1 MLRELNGMAEQP
13 KTTNLTIKDVA
24 RALNVSTTTVSRAIS
39 GKGRIGED
47 TARRVREYIQEHNYV
62 PNAIAQSLADQK
74 TYNIG
79 VIVPE
84 LDAMDSHAFFRSC
97 VTGVCRELSDTLY
110 DVLMIIDEDGDGGKL
125 ARALER
131 GKLDG
136 AIVSRAHVR
145 GKSTT
150 RLRQAGVPFVLVGFS
165 PDTTICRVDHDH
177 RAACAGLTRQLLAG
191 GRELAL
197 LGGDRQLYVTQDRL
211 QGFLDAHRA
220 TGVSVRENRLY
231 FELNNPERMETAL
244 DSVLSSGARCLVCMD
259 DRICAMA
266 LSLLHHRGLHIPRD
280 VQVASFY
287 DSFTLETYTPA
298 ITSLHFD
305 AQKLGAAACR
315 MLLDQLE
322 GRRASSQET
331 VGYEIALRA
340 STEQA
345 E

>member
-1 MLRELNGMAEQP
+1 MDDQLDKGRTGNM
-13 KTTNLTIKDVA
+13 TIKDVA

-136 AIVSRAHVR
+136 AIVSRAHMG
-145 GKSTT
+145 GKATA
-150 RLRQAGVPFVLVGFS
+150 RLSQAGVPFVLVGSS
-165 PDTTICRVDHDH
+165 PNTAICQVDHDH
-177 RAACAGLTRQLLAG
+177 RAACAELTRRLLTG
-191 GRELAL
+191 GQELAL

-211 QGFLDAHRA
+211 QGFMDAHRQA
-220 TGVSVRENRLY
+220 GIAVREDRLY
-231 FELNNPERMETAL
+231 FELNSPERVEAAL
-244 DSVLSSGARCLVCMD
+244 DAALSTGVGCLVCMD

-266 LSLLHHRGLHIPRD
+266 LSLLHHRGLRIPQN

-287 DSFTLETYTPA
+287 DSFTLESYTPA

-315 MLLDQLE
+315 MLLAQLE
-322 GRRASSQET
+322 GRQAISQET

-340 STEQA
+340 STQQA
-345 E
+345 V

>member
-1 MLRELNGMAEQP
+1 MDDQMDSGKNGNM
-13 KTTNLTIKDVA
+13 TIKDVA

-39 GKGRIGED
+39 GKGRIGEE

-136 AIVSRAHVR
+136 AIVSRAHVG
-145 GKSTT
+145 GKATS

-165 PDTTICRVDHDH
+165 PDAAICRVDHDH
-177 RAACAGLTRQLLAG
+177 RAACAELTGRLLTG
-191 GRELAL
+191 RRELAL

-211 QGFLDAHRA
+211 QGFLGAHLNA
-220 TGVSVRENRLY
+220 GITVRDDRLY
-231 FELNNPERMETAL
+231 FELNSPERVEAAL
-244 DSVLSSGARCLVCMD
+244 NAALSAGASCLVCMD
-259 DRICAMA
+259 DRICAMT
-266 LSLLHHRGLHIPRD
+266 LSLLHHRGMRIPED
-280 VQVASFY
+280 VQIASFY
-287 DSFTLETYTPA
+287 DSFTLESYTPA
-298 ITSLHFD
+298 ITSLRFD

-315 MLLDQLE
+315 MLLAQL
-322 GRRASSQET
+322 GKQQTVFQET

-340 STEQA
+340 STKQVE
-345 E
+345 